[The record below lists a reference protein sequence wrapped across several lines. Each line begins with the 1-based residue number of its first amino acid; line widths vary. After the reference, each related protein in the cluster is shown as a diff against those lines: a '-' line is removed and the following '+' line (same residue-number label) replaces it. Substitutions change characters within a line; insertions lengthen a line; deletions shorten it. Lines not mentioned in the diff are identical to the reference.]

1 MLVQGP
7 RADGDFGLASGLSA
21 PQGRDCKPRV
31 GGHRQQNGPDV
42 AVDNC
47 GGPGLDD
54 TQFPAWDFSWP
65 GGSMLVPFTE
75 LGGR

>member
-1 MLVQGP
+1 MLVHGS

-42 AVDNC
+42 AMDNC

-54 TQFPAWDFSWP
+54 TQFPA
-65 GGSMLVPFTE
+65 
-75 LGGR
+75 